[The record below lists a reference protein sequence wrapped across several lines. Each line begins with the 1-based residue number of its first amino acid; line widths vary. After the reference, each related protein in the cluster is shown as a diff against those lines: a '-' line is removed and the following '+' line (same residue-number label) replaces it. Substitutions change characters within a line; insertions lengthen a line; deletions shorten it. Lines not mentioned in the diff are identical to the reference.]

1 MLLSF
6 SLLST
11 FELKVCSN
19 STIQVS
25 LYGLLYK
32 GFYLR
37 SQPWKIGDKTSK

>member
-6 SLLST
+6 PLLST

-19 STIQVS
+19 STIS

-32 GFYLR
+32 GFHLS
-37 SQPWKIGDKTSK
+37 SQPWKIGDKISK